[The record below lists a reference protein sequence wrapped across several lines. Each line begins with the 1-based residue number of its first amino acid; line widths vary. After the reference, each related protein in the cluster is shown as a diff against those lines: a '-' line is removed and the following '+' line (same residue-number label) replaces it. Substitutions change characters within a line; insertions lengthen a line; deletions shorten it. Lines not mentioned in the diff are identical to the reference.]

1 MKELKAENELLRNT
15 LSGLGAED
23 AGAEVGGAWRPDAI
37 KFLQSQLWELRAQGA
52 VEHVV
57 RLEEKVAQLGE
68 EAQTR
73 EGVVDE
79 LRAATALTRAGQ
91 EPGADAAALEE
102 QLHDKDARVRALEG
116 EAAQLRAEKQ
126 ALEDRLHDLDNKHL
140 VDKAVADARS
150 ADAAAQ
156 RAQRAPASRAGPD
169 PGS

>member
-57 RLEEKVAQLGE
+57 RLEEKVAQLEE

-102 QLHDKDARVRALEG
+102 DARVRALEG